1 MTTTVPL
8 HRPRLLVELSLLGLV
23 AATLTVLPSHP
34 AAAATTWFV
43 DGASASCTD
52 TAAGGT
58 QSTPFCTITA
68 AAKKALTPG
77 DSVTVAPATYREQ
90 VTVAASGTAA
100 SPITFTATG
109 PGVIVLGTQDVSDP
123 ATWTATGTSAWSRPF
138 APPSAPRQVFVDG
151 SRLASATSATSTT
164 TGSFFYDAI
173 TKILYVDAGGAN
185 PAVGHTIEAGA
196 QTYGFN
202 VATRTG
208 ISIDGF
214 DLRRQNSAGVR
225 VLTSSAVTVLG
236 VSVTESGV
244 NGVLVDSST
253 TSDVVVRGCHVSGS
267 ASVGIRVTNSVGT
280 TVRDCTS
287 NGNGFHGFAL
297 NASRSVVL
305 RGNVSYD
312 NRVVGG
318 TSTAAGFDVNNL
330 STDAVVTGNS
340 AYGNQ
345 DSGIQVYNGSDRALV
360 ARNASWSNGDHGID
374 TNKSVSVSYLSNT
387 VTANRKDGLSIEG
400 NSSGATVA
408 NNIALDN
415 GTGVGEYDLWIDPGS
430 VPGTVADHDLVWNPS
445 TAPVAKVGTTVY
457 ATVADLTAA
466 TGLEAHGLAVDP
478 RLVDP
483 ASGDLRLRPGSPATD
498 AADTT
503 APGFV
508 TNDRDGTEPV
518 DDVSV
523 PDTGSGSP
531 SYADLGAYELV
542 PPAGGP
548 VDYPPNAAL
557 VVSPTAGEVPPAFL
571 VTADASGSSDPD
583 QTGLASFTVDFGDGT
598 VVGPQS
604 SPRVDHAYSSAG
616 TFTVTASVRDQAGQ
630 VSTASRTVR
639 LSTHVPVSYVVDG
652 ADPACSDAAAGT
664 SAAPLCTVSAG
675 AALARAG
682 DTVVVRPAV
691 YREQVTAARSG
702 APGFDLT
709 FRASGPGVV
718 ISGTRDVTDPTAWSP
733 TATTAWSR
741 SYSPP
746 SPPTQVWLDGSSLQQ
761 VPDAASLI
769 AGAFFYDTGS
779 KLLYVDNGGGNPGT
793 GHTVEA
799 GAQTYAFK
807 VWASDHVVID
817 GFAVDGQNNTAVS
830 LKDDTATTLRG
841 LTITRSGTYGISADN
856 VSGGSVLTL
865 NEVSGSGSVGIRLVG
880 STGVTVR
887 DNVSH
892 DNAFHGISLQGS
904 SGNNVVGNT
913 AYRNVRPL
921 VRSANG
927 IDLQLGS
934 SNNVV
939 DANTT
944 YGNQDSGIQV
954 YSGSTGNIVR
964 RNVTHDNGD
973 HGIDVLSSTG
983 AVLISN
989 TAWRNAKDGVS
1000 VEGPSTGATLR
1011 NNILVDNGI
1020 TTGEYDLYVDDAAL
1034 AGFSSDR
1041 DLIWNSTTAPAV
1053 KHNLVIY
1060 STLLAYRTGTGQEAA
1075 GKAAD
1080 PRFADAASGD
1090 LRLTGRSPAIDA
1102 ADSTVLSFRA
1112 DDRTGNSPVDDPVV
1126 ANSGAGVPPWADL
1139 GAYEYRGPVARL
1151 TLTPTQGFDPFVTT
1165 ASAASSTTL
1174 GAAVAGYAFDFG
1186 DGSKAGPQ
1194 ATPTASHTYLNPGT
1208 YVVTVTVTSTDGQWD
1223 TATATAT
1230 VLRDAPPV
1238 ARLVLKPAADYVPFS
1253 LTADASTS
1261 TDTSGT
1267 PISTFRFDCGN
1278 GTVVG
1283 PQAAN
1288 KTTCSYSIAG
1298 TYTVRV
1304 TVTDTAGHAST
1315 VSAVATARAEEAPTA
1330 RLNAPNGTVK
1340 PNTNVTLDAS
1350 GSTDPDKTPIASY
1363 RFTCGNGVTIPAQ
1376 SSPRATCRYPATGT
1390 YVVTVVV
1397 TDTIGQTGT
1406 AQDTVRVK

>member
-1 MTTTVPL
+1 MNRVL
-8 HRPRLLVELSLLGLV
+8 LRRRRPAGEVTLLGLV
-23 AATLTVLPSHP
+23 AAMLVVLAPHP
-34 AAAATTWFV
+34 ATAATAWFV
-43 DGASASCTD
+43 DGASAACTD
-52 TAAGGT
+52 TVAGGT

-77 DSVTVAPATYREQ
+77 DSVSVAPATYREQ

-100 SPITFTATG
+100 TPITFSATA
-109 PGVIVLGTQDVSDP
+109 PGVIVLGTQDVGDP

-138 APPSAPRQVFVDG
+138 APPSVPRQVFVDG
-151 SRLASATSATSTT
+151 SRLATATSASSTT

-173 TKILYVDAGGAN
+173 AKVLYVDLGGAN
-185 PAVGHTIEAGA
+185 PGTGHTIEAGA

-202 VATRTG
+202 VASRTG
-208 ISIDGF
+208 ISINGF
-214 DLRRQNSAGVR
+214 ELRRQNSAGVR
-225 VLTSSAVTVLG
+225 VLTGSAVTVMD
-236 VSVTESGV
+236 VTVTESGV

-305 RGNVSYD
+305 RGNVSHD

-318 TSTAAGFDVNNL
+318 TSTAAGFDVNNV
-330 STDAVVTGNS
+330 STDAVVTGNA

-360 ARNASWSNGDHGID
+360 ARNASWDNGDHGID

-430 VPGTVADHDLVWNPS
+430 VPGTVADHDVVWNPS
-445 TAPVAKVGTTVY
+445 AAPVAKVGTTVY
-457 ATVADLTAA
+457 ATLAALAGA
-466 TGLEAHGLAVDP
+466 TGLEAHGLALDP
-478 RLVDP
+478 RLTDP
-483 ASGDLRLRPGSPATD
+483 ANGDLRLRPGSPATD
-498 AADTT
+498 AAD
-503 APGFV
+503 AAVPGFV
-508 TNDRDGTEPV
+508 TDDRDGTAPV

-542 PPAGGP
+542 PPGGGA

-598 VVGPQS
+598 VIGPQS
-604 SPRVDHAYSSAG
+604 SPRADHAYSTAG
-616 TFTVTASVRDQAGQ
+616 AFTVTVSVRDQAGQ
-630 VSTASRTVR
+630 VSTASRTVN
-639 LSTHVPVSYVVDG
+639 LSAHVPVSYVVDG
-652 ADPACSDAAAGT
+652 ADPSCSDSAAGT

-691 YREQVTAARSG
+691 YREQVTATRSG

-718 ISGTRDVTDPTAWSP
+718 IKGTRDVSDPTAWAP

-741 SYSPP
+741 SYPPP
-746 SPPTQVWLDGSSLQQ
+746 SAPTQVWLDGSSLQRAS
-761 VPDAASLI
+761 DAGSMT
-769 AGAFFYDTGS
+769 AGSFFYDAVAQR
-779 KLLYVDNGGGNPGT
+779 LYVDSGGGNPGT
-793 GHTVEA
+793 GHVVEA

-807 VWASDHVVID
+807 VWAADHVVID
-817 GFAVDGQNNTAVS
+817 GFAADGQNNAAVS
-830 LKDDTATTLRG
+830 LKDDTATTVRD
-841 LTITRSGTYGISADN
+841 LTITRSGSYGISADN
-856 VSGGSVLTL
+856 VSGSSVLTD
-865 NEVSGSGSVGIRLVG
+865 NDVSDSASVGIRLVG
-880 STGVTVR
+880 STGVTVK

-904 SGNNVVGNT
+904 SSNTVVGNT

-934 SNNVV
+934 NNNVV

-944 YGNQDSGIQV
+944 YSNQDSGIQV
-954 YSGSTGNIVR
+954 YSASTGNIVR
-964 RNVTHDNGD
+964 RNVTRDNGD

-983 AVLISN
+983 AVLVGN
-989 TAWRNAKDGVS
+989 TAFRNAKDGVS
-1000 VEGPSTGATLR
+1000 VEGTSTGATLR

-1034 AGFSSDR
+1034 AGFSADR
-1041 DLIWNSTTAPAV
+1041 DLIWNSTAAPAV

-1060 STLLAYRTGTGQEAA
+1060 PNLQAYRTGTGQEAA
-1075 GKAAD
+1075 GKGAD
-1080 PRFADAASGD
+1080 PRFADTASGD
-1090 LRLTGRSPAIDA
+1090 LRLMGRSPAIDA
-1102 ADSTVLSFRA
+1102 ADSSVPFFRA
-1112 DDRTGNSPVDDPVV
+1112 DDRTGNPPVDDPVV

-1151 TLTPTQGFDPFVTT
+1151 TLTPNQGFEPFVTT

-1174 GAAVAGYAFDFG
+1174 GAALASYSLAFG
-1186 DGSKAGPQ
+1186 DGSTAGPQ
-1194 ATPTASHTYLNPGT
+1194 ATSTVSHTYPNAGT
-1208 YVVTVTVTSTDGQWD
+1208 YVVTLTVRSTDGLWD
-1223 TATATAT
+1223 TVTATAT

-1238 ARLVLKPAADYVPFS
+1238 ARLVLKPAVDYVPFS

-1267 PISTFRFDCGN
+1267 SISTFRFDCGN
-1278 GTVVG
+1278 GTVAG
-1283 PQAAN
+1283 PQAAD
-1288 KTTCSYSIAG
+1288 KTTCSYSTAG
-1298 TYTVRV
+1298 SYTVRV

-1315 VSAVATARAEEAPTA
+1315 VSADVMARPEEAPTA
-1330 RLNAPNGTVK
+1330 RLNAPNGVVK
-1340 PNTNVTLDAS
+1340 QNTNVTLDAS
-1350 GSTDPDKTPIASY
+1350 SSTDPDKTPIASY

-1376 SSPRATCRYPATGT
+1376 SSPRATCRYSASGT

-1397 TDTIGQTGT
+1397 TDTIGLTGS